1 MSVRRDLREGSEPG
15 MQSRGWVRG
24 AGKGDCGDKIILL
37 LAESFSSS
45 LFFFLPQRAVKL
57 MVLHVDL
64 QKLFC
69 ERDG

>member
-1 MSVRRDLREGSEPG
+1 MSVQRDLREGSEPG

-45 LFFFLPQRAVKL
+45 LFFFPAPALSN
-57 MVLHVDL
+57 
-64 QKLFC
+64 
-69 ERDG
+69 

>member
-1 MSVRRDLREGSEPG
+1 MSVRRDLQEGSEPG

-45 LFFFLPQRAVKL
+45 SFFWSAPELSN
-57 MVLHVDL
+57 
-64 QKLFC
+64 
-69 ERDG
+69 

>member
-1 MSVRRDLREGSEPG
+1 MSVRRDLQEGSEPG

-45 LFFFLPQRAVKL
+45 LFFFLPGAVKL
-57 MVLHVDL
+57 MVLHVGL

>member
-1 MSVRRDLREGSEPG
+1 MSVRRDLREGLEPG

-45 LFFFLPQRAVKL
+45 LFFFPAPTRCQTNGLTCGPSKV
-57 MVLHVDL
+57 VL
-64 QKLFC
+64 
-69 ERDG
+69 